1 MTIQSFID
9 KYGIKDTEP
18 LKKWWCDGCAWETFA
33 VNFYT
38 LLCFVPLWKFNEMYN
53 AWYAATEGGAMG
65 DFMEATPS
73 EKQINDFM
81 ETGVIHEW

>member
-1 MTIQSFID
+1 MWQD
-9 KYGIKDTEP
+9 
-18 LKKWWCDGCAWETFA
+18 CA